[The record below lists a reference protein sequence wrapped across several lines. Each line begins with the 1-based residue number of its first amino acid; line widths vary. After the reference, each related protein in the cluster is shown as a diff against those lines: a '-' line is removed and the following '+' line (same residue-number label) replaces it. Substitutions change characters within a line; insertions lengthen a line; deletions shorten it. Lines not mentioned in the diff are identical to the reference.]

1 MGTVQKIEQVKHLP
15 IKFGEVAR
23 YVIVPGDP
31 NRVPVIAESLEDVI
45 NQGQNREFNAYKG
58 TYKGIEV
65 SVVSTGIGCP
75 STAIAVEEL
84 SHIGA
89 EVFIRIGTSGSV
101 DNSAKKGDIFIATAA
116 VRDDG
121 TSKQYIP
128 IEFPAIASHNVVSS
142 LIKASKDLNID
153 SKVGICQSKDS
164 FFGETEPDRMPV
176 APYLDFKW
184 KSWQGGGVGASEME
198 AATLFTLS
206 QIKRIEAGAIL
217 AIETSD
223 KETIKKMTEIVL
235 ESITYMERE
244 RNVNK

>member
-1 MGTVQKIEQVKHLP
+1 MDAVQKIEQVKHLP

-31 NRVPVIAESLEDVI
+31 NRVPVIAESLENVT

-58 TYKGIEV
+58 THKGIEV

-101 DNSAKKGDIFIATAA
+101 DKSAKKGDIFIATAA

-128 IEFPAIASHNVVSS
+128 IEFPAIASHNVVSN
-142 LIKASKDLNID
+142 LIKASENLNID

-164 FFGETEPDRMPV
+164 FFGETEPERMPV

-184 KSWQGGGVGASEME
+184 KSWQKGGVGASEME

-223 KETIKKMTEIVL
+223 KDTIKKMTEIVL

-244 RNVNK
+244 KNVS

>member
-1 MGTVQKIEQVKHLP
+1 MEAVQKIEHVKHLP

-31 NRVPVIAESLEDVI
+31 NRVPVIAESLENVI

-58 TYKGIEV
+58 THKGIEV

-84 SHIGA
+84 SYIGA

-101 DNSAKKGDIFIATAA
+101 DGSAKKGDIFIATAA

-121 TSKQYIP
+121 TSKQYMP
-128 IEFPAIASHNVVSS
+128 IEFPAVASHNVVSS
-142 LIKASKDLNID
+142 LIRASKNLKID

-176 APYLDFKW
+176 APYLDYKW
-184 KSWQGGGVGASEME
+184 KSWQKGGVGASEME

-223 KETIKKMTEIVL
+223 KDTIKKMTEIVL
-235 ESITYMERE
+235 ESITYMER
-244 RNVNK
+244 NKKVN

>member
-1 MGTVQKIEQVKHLP
+1 MEAVQKIEHVKHLP

-31 NRVPVIAESLEDVI
+31 NRVPVIAESLENVI

-58 TYKGIEV
+58 THKGIEV

-84 SHIGA
+84 SYIGA
-89 EVFIRIGTSGSV
+89 EVFIRIGTSGSL
-101 DNSAKKGDIFIATAA
+101 DGSAKKGDIFTATAA
-116 VRDDG
+116 VRADG
-121 TSKQYIP
+121 TSKQYMP

-142 LIKASKDLNID
+142 LIRASKNLKID

-176 APYLDFKW
+176 APYLDYKW
-184 KSWQGGGVGASEME
+184 KSWQKGGVGASEME

-223 KETIKKMTEIVL
+223 KDTIKKMTEIVL
-235 ESITYMERE
+235 ESITYMERNK
-244 RNVNK
+244 NVN

>member
-1 MGTVQKIEQVKHLP
+1 MDTVQKVEQVKHLP

-31 NRVPVIAESLEDVI
+31 NRVPVIAESLENVT

-58 TYKGIEV
+58 THKGIEV
-65 SVVSTGIGCP
+65 SVVSTGVGCP

-101 DNSAKKGDIFIATAA
+101 DKSAKKGDIFIATAA

-128 IEFPAIASHNVVSS
+128 IEFPAIASHNVVSN
-142 LIKASKDLNID
+142 LIKASENLNID

-164 FFGETEPDRMPV
+164 FFGETEPERMPV
-176 APYLDFKW
+176 APYLDSKW
-184 KSWQGGGVGASEME
+184 KSWQKGSVGASEME
-198 AATLFTLS
+198 AATLFTIS

-223 KETIKKMTEIVL
+223 KDTIKKMTEIVL

-244 RNVNK
+244 KNVS

>member
-1 MGTVQKIEQVKHLP
+1 MDAVQKIEQVKHLP
-15 IKFGEVAR
+15 IKFGEIAR

-31 NRVPVIAESLEDVI
+31 NRVPVIAESLENVI

-58 TYKGIEV
+58 THKGIEV

-101 DNSAKKGDIFIATAA
+101 DKSAKKGDIFIATAA

-128 IEFPAIASHNVVSS
+128 IEFPAIASHNVVSN
-142 LIKASKDLNID
+142 LIKASKNLNID

-164 FFGETEPDRMPV
+164 FFGETEPERMPV

-184 KSWQGGGVGASEME
+184 KSWQKGSVGASEME
-198 AATLFTLS
+198 AATLFTIS

-223 KETIKKMTEIVL
+223 KDTIKKMTEIVL

-244 RNVNK
+244 RNVS

>member
-1 MGTVQKIEQVKHLP
+1 MDTVQKVEQVKHLP

-58 TYKGIEV
+58 THKGIEV

-121 TSKQYIP
+121 TSKQYMP
-128 IEFPAIASHNVVSS
+128 IEFPAVASHNVVSS
-142 LIKASKDLNID
+142 LIRASKNLKID

-235 ESITYMERE
+235 ESITYIEGE
-244 RNVNK
+244 RNVS

>member
-1 MGTVQKIEQVKHLP
+1 MGAVQKVEQVKHLP

-31 NRVPVIAESLEDVI
+31 KRVPVIAESLENVI
-45 NQGQNREFNAYKG
+45 DQGQNREFNAYKG
-58 TYKGIEV
+58 THKGIEV

-101 DNSAKKGDIFIATAA
+101 DKSAKKGDIFIATAA

-128 IEFPAIASHNVVSS
+128 IEFPALASHNVVSS
-142 LIKASKDLNID
+142 LIKASENLNID

-184 KSWQGGGVGASEME
+184 KSWQKGGVGASEME

-223 KETIKKMTEIVL
+223 KKTIKKMTEIVL
-235 ESITYMERE
+235 ESITYMENE
-244 RNVNK
+244 KNVR

>member
-1 MGTVQKIEQVKHLP
+1 MDAVQKIEQVKHLP

-31 NRVPVIAESLEDVI
+31 NRVPVIAESLENVT

-58 TYKGIEV
+58 THKGIEV

-101 DNSAKKGDIFIATAA
+101 DKSAKKGDIFIATAA

-128 IEFPAIASHNVVSS
+128 IEFPAIASHNVVSN
-142 LIKASKDLNID
+142 LIKASKNLNID

-184 KSWQGGGVGASEME
+184 KSWQEGGVGASEME

-244 RNVNK
+244 RNVN

>member
-1 MGTVQKIEQVKHLP
+1 METVQKIEQVKHLP

-31 NRVPVIAESLEDVI
+31 NRVPVIAESLENVI

-58 TYKGIEV
+58 THNGIEV
-65 SVVSTGIGCP
+65 SIVSTGIGCP

-84 SHIGA
+84 SYIGA

-101 DNSAKKGDIFIATAA
+101 DKSAKKGDIFIATAA

-128 IEFPAIASHNVVSS
+128 IEFPAVASHNVVSN
-142 LIKASKDLNID
+142 LIKASKNLNID

-164 FFGETEPDRMPV
+164 FFGETEPERMPV

-223 KETIKKMTEIVL
+223 KDTIKKMTEIVL

-244 RNVNK
+244 RNVS

>member
-1 MGTVQKIEQVKHLP
+1 MEAVQKIEQVKHLP

-31 NRVPVIAESLEDVI
+31 NRVPVIAESLENVI

-58 TYKGIEV
+58 THNGIEV

-84 SHIGA
+84 SYVGA

-101 DNSAKKGDIFIATAA
+101 DKSAKKGDIFIATAA

-128 IEFPAIASHNVVSS
+128 IEFPAIASHNVVSN
-142 LIKASKDLNID
+142 LIKASKNLNID

-164 FFGETEPDRMPV
+164 FFGETEPERMPV

-184 KSWQGGGVGASEME
+184 KSWQKGSVGASEME
-198 AATLFTLS
+198 AATLFTIS

-223 KETIKKMTEIVL
+223 KDTIKKMTEIVL
-235 ESITYMERE
+235 ESITYMEGE
-244 RNVNK
+244 RNVS

>member
-1 MGTVQKIEQVKHLP
+1 MDAVQKIEQVKHLP

-31 NRVPVIAESLEDVI
+31 NRVPVIAESLENVT

-58 TYKGIEV
+58 THKGIEV

-101 DNSAKKGDIFIATAA
+101 DKSAKKGDIFIATAA

-128 IEFPAIASHNVVSS
+128 IEFPAIASHNVVSN
-142 LIKASKDLNID
+142 LIEASKNLNID

-164 FFGETEPDRMPV
+164 FFGETEPERMPV

-184 KSWQGGGVGASEME
+184 KSWQKGSVGASEME
-198 AATLFTLS
+198 AATLFTIS

-223 KETIKKMTEIVL
+223 KDTIKKMTEIVL

-244 RNVNK
+244 KNVS

>member
-1 MGTVQKIEQVKHLP
+1 MKSVQKIEQVKHLP

-31 NRVPVIAESLEDVI
+31 NRVPVIAESLENVI
-45 NQGQNREFNAYKG
+45 NQGQNREFNSYKG
-58 TYKGIEV
+58 TYKGIDV
-65 SVVSTGIGCP
+65 SVVSTGIGCQ

-84 SHIGA
+84 SHSGA
-89 EVFIRIGTSGSV
+89 EGFIRIGTSGSV
-101 DNSAKKGDIFIATAA
+101 DKSAKKGDIFIATAA

-184 KSWQGGGVGASEME
+184 KSWQEGGVGASEME

-235 ESITYMERE
+235 ESITYMEGE
-244 RNVNK
+244 RNVS

>member
-1 MGTVQKIEQVKHLP
+1 MDAVQKIEHVKHLP

-31 NRVPVIAESLEDVI
+31 NRVPVIAESLENVI
-45 NQGQNREFNAYKG
+45 DQGQNREFNAYKG
-58 TYKGIEV
+58 THKGIEV

-101 DNSAKKGDIFIATAA
+101 DKSAKKGDIFIATAA

-128 IEFPAIASHNVVSS
+128 IEFPAIASHNVVSN
-142 LIKASKDLNID
+142 LIKASENLNID

-164 FFGETEPDRMPV
+164 FFGETEPERMPV

-184 KSWQGGGVGASEME
+184 KSWQKGSVGASEME
-198 AATLFTLS
+198 AATLFTIS

-223 KETIKKMTEIVL
+223 KDTIKKMTEIVL

-244 RNVNK
+244 KNVS

>member
-1 MGTVQKIEQVKHLP
+1 METVQKIEQVKHLP

-31 NRVPVIAESLEDVI
+31 NRVPVIAESLENVI

-58 TYKGIEV
+58 THNGIEV

-84 SHIGA
+84 SYIGA
-89 EVFIRIGTSGSV
+89 EVFSRIGTSGSV
-101 DNSAKKGDIFIATAA
+101 DKSAKKGDIFIATAA

-128 IEFPAIASHNVVSS
+128 IEFPAIASHNVVSN
-142 LIKASKDLNID
+142 LIKASKNLNID

-164 FFGETEPDRMPV
+164 FFGETEPERMPV

-184 KSWQGGGVGASEME
+184 KSWQKGSVGASEME
-198 AATLFTLS
+198 AATLFTVS

-223 KETIKKMTEIVL
+223 KDTIKKMTEIVL

-244 RNVNK
+244 NNVS

>member
-1 MGTVQKIEQVKHLP
+1 MEAVQKIEHVKHLP

-31 NRVPVIAESLEDVI
+31 NRVPVIAESLENVI

-58 TYKGIEV
+58 THKGIEV

-84 SHIGA
+84 SYIGA
-89 EVFIRIGTSGSV
+89 EVFIRIGTSGAV
-101 DNSAKKGDIFIATAA
+101 DGSAKKGDIFIATAA

-121 TSKQYIP
+121 TSKQYMP

-142 LIKASKDLNID
+142 LIRASKNLKID

-176 APYLDFKW
+176 APYLDYKW
-184 KSWQGGGVGASEME
+184 KSWQKGGVGASEME

-206 QIKRIEAGAIL
+206 QIKRIKAGAIL

-223 KETIKKMTEIVL
+223 KDTIKKMTEIVL
-235 ESITYMERE
+235 EGITYMEME
-244 RNVNK
+244 KS

>member
-1 MGTVQKIEQVKHLP
+1 MEAVQKIEHVKHLP

-31 NRVPVIAESLEDVI
+31 NRVPVIAESLENVI

-58 TYKGIEV
+58 THKGIEV

-75 STAIAVEEL
+75 STAIAIEEL
-84 SHIGA
+84 SYIGA

-101 DNSAKKGDIFIATAA
+101 DGSAKKGDIFIATAA

-121 TSKQYIP
+121 TSKQYMP

-142 LIKASKDLNID
+142 LIRASKNLKID

-176 APYLDFKW
+176 APYLDYKW
-184 KSWQGGGVGASEME
+184 KSWQKGGVGASEME

-223 KETIKKMTEIVL
+223 KDTIKKMTEIVL
-235 ESITYMERE
+235 ESITYMERNK
-244 RNVNK
+244 NVN

>member
-1 MGTVQKIEQVKHLP
+1 MEAVQKIEQVKHLP

-31 NRVPVIAESLEDVI
+31 NRVPVIAESLENVI

-58 TYKGIEV
+58 THNGIEV
-65 SVVSTGIGCP
+65 SVVSTGIGCR

-84 SHIGA
+84 SYIGA

-101 DNSAKKGDIFIATAA
+101 DKSAKKGDIFIATAA

-128 IEFPAIASHNVVSS
+128 IEFPAIASHNVVSN
-142 LIKASKDLNID
+142 LIKASKNLNID

-164 FFGETEPDRMPV
+164 FFGETEPERMPV

-184 KSWQGGGVGASEME
+184 KSWKEGGVGASEME

-223 KETIKKMTEIVL
+223 KDTIKKMTEIVL

-244 RNVNK
+244 RNVS

>member
-1 MGTVQKIEQVKHLP
+1 MFNKVEQVKHLP
-15 IKFGEVAR
+15 IRFGEVAR

-31 NRVPVIAESLEDVI
+31 NRIPIISKYLDNVEY
-45 NQGQNREFNAYKG
+45 QGQEREFNASRG
-58 TYKGIEV
+58 TYKGVEV

-84 SHIGA
+84 VYLGA

-101 DNSAKKGDIFIATAA
+101 DGSAKKGDIFIATAA

-121 TSKQYIP
+121 TSKQYMP
-128 IEFPAIASHNVVSS
+128 IEFPAVADLGVVKNLISASEFFSVP
-142 LIKASKDLNID
+142 

-164 FFGETEPDRMPV
+164 FFGEIDPSRMPISE
-176 APYLDFKW
+176 YLDSKW
-184 KSWQGGGVGASEME
+184 KAWQGGSVGASEME

-206 QIKRIEAGAIL
+206 QLFGVAAGAIL

-223 KETIKKMTEIVL
+223 EKTIGKMTNIVL
-235 ESITYMERE
+235 ESIYYMEKE
-244 RNVNK
+244 KNHV

>member
-1 MGTVQKIEQVKHLP
+1 MQTVQKVEQVKHLP
-15 IKFGEVAR
+15 LKFGEVAR

-31 NRVPVIAESLEDVI
+31 NRVPVIAQSLENVT

-58 TYKGIEV
+58 THKGIDV

-84 SHIGA
+84 SYIGA

-101 DNSAKKGDIFIATAA
+101 DKSAKKGDIFIATAA

-142 LIKASKDLNID
+142 LIKASENLNID

-206 QIKRIEAGAIL
+206 QIKKIEAGAIL

-244 RNVNK
+244 RNVS

>member
-1 MGTVQKIEQVKHLP
+1 MEAVQKIEQVKHLP

-31 NRVPVIAESLEDVI
+31 NRVPVIAESLENVI

-58 TYKGIEV
+58 TYKGIDV

-101 DNSAKKGDIFIATAA
+101 DKSAKKGDIFIATAA

-128 IEFPAIASHNVVSS
+128 IEFPAIASHNVVSN
-142 LIKASKDLNID
+142 LIKASKNLNID
-153 SKVGICQSKDS
+153 FPEKDEYSLEDFINILGKDS
-164 FFGETEPDRMPV
+164 
-176 APYLDFKW
+176 K
-184 KSWQGGGVGASEME
+184 
-198 AATLFTLS
+198 
-206 QIKRIEAGAIL
+206 
-217 AIETSD
+217 
-223 KETIKKMTEIVL
+223 IVL
-235 ESITYMERE
+235 DNSLDLNNNPYEIIINPLINNINYRGL
-244 RNVNK
+244 NK

>member
-1 MGTVQKIEQVKHLP
+1 METVQKIEQVKHLP

-31 NRVPVIAESLEDVI
+31 NRVPVIAESLENVT

-58 TYKGIEV
+58 THKGIEV

-101 DNSAKKGDIFIATAA
+101 DKSAKKGDIFIATAA
-116 VRDDG
+116 VRDDE

-128 IEFPAIASHNVVSS
+128 IEFPAIASHNVVSN
-142 LIKASKDLNID
+142 LIKASKNLNID

-164 FFGETEPDRMPV
+164 FFGETEPERMPV

-223 KETIKKMTEIVL
+223 KDTIKKMTEIVL

-244 RNVNK
+244 RNVN

>member
-1 MGTVQKIEQVKHLP
+1 MEAVQKIEQVKHLP

-31 NRVPVIAESLEDVI
+31 NRVPVIAESLENVI

-58 TYKGIEV
+58 THKGIEV

-84 SHIGA
+84 SYIGA

-101 DNSAKKGDIFIATAA
+101 DKSAKKGDIFIATAA

-184 KSWQGGGVGASEME
+184 KSWQEGGVGASEME

-244 RNVNK
+244 RNVS

>member
-1 MGTVQKIEQVKHLP
+1 MEAVQKIEQVKHLP

-31 NRVPVIAESLEDVI
+31 NRVPVIAESLENVI

-58 TYKGIEV
+58 THKGIEV

-84 SHIGA
+84 SYIGA
-89 EVFIRIGTSGSV
+89 EVFIRIGTSGAV
-101 DNSAKKGDIFIATAA
+101 DGSAKKGDIFIATAA

-121 TSKQYIP
+121 TSKQYMP
-128 IEFPAIASHNVVSS
+128 IEFPAVASHNVVSS
-142 LIKASKDLNID
+142 LIRASKNLKID

-176 APYLDFKW
+176 APYLDYKW
-184 KSWQGGGVGASEME
+184 KSWQKGGVGASEME

-206 QIKRIEAGAIL
+206 QIKRIKAGAIL

-223 KETIKKMTEIVL
+223 KDTIKKMTEIVL
-235 ESITYMERE
+235 EGITYMEME
-244 RNVNK
+244 KS